1 MHAAYTDRAL
11 RGLFVCFIGLAV
23 LPSMH
28 MKKVFFQI
36 LALVGAVA
44 LFAPTLALAQ
54 SAEGA
59 EQITHFDVMATIGK
73 DRKVIVEETIE
84 YDFGDHE
91 RHGIY
96 RYIPTGYDRN
106 GAKFYLLLNV
116 DSVTQDGKP
125 ANYEES
131 SSLDTVN
138 IKIGDADKYLTGKH
152 TYVIR
157 YTTKRALNEFPAD
170 DAIEWYW
177 NVTGNG
183 WDVPILASTLRMRG
197 PGEKKDAICFTGVY
211 GSTEKACSIAQNK
224 DVHEVRLTRPL
235 EAHEGLTV
243 AYRFPLSSVDPIS
256 TQDKIWFWLIDNAWA
271 ATPFVVF
278 VIMYVIWFFK
288 GRDPKGRGTII
299 AQYEEPRGMNALQ
312 MVGMLNE
319 SIPSRAVTALILD
332 LARRGY
338 LHVEY
343 EGAKNKTM
351 FLVKDREADGKMD
364 DAETKLFAGIFA
376 EGDRVDTSEGV
387 DDLYQAV
394 ESARA
399 YTMAYL
405 KELGYYPQNPAV
417 VRGLWYAAAFVVPI
431 VLVMGGSV
439 FFGPLMVVSG
449 VVSGFIMLFFAHF
462 MPRVTREGAVVR
474 EEILGFKKFLSVTEE
489 KRLAFSDAPEKKP
502 EQFARFLPAAVAFG
516 VEKKWANQFADMQ
529 VPPPSYVHG
538 YTNFNTDSFV
548 KTVHAM
554 ESDMAG
560 SYTPPSSSGSGGSG
574 FSGGGS
580 GGGGG
585 GGGGGSW

>member
-1 MHAAYTDRAL
+1 MA
-11 RGLFVCFIGLAV
+11 GFFVCVGAFAV
-23 LPSMH
+23 LPSSY
-28 MKKVFFQI
+28 MKNVLCRLLAIAGLLSFI
-36 LALVGAVA
+36 LPSTA
-44 LFAPTLALAQ
+44 FAQ
-54 SAEGA
+54 SVEGK
-59 EQITHFDVMATIGK
+59 ERITHFNVSATIGK
-73 DRKVIVEETIE
+73 DRKVTVEETIE
-84 YDFGDHE
+84 YDFGDNQ

-96 RYIPTGYDRN
+96 RYIPTGYERN
-106 GAKFYLLLNV
+106 GAKYYLLL
-116 DSVTQDGKP
+116 DLESVTQDGKP
-125 ANYEES
+125 AKYEKS
-131 SSLDTVN
+131 FGLDKVN

-157 YTTKRALNEFPAD
+157 YSSKRALNEFPTD

-183 WDVPILASTLRMRG
+183 WEVPILASTLQLRG
-197 PGEKKDAICFTGVY
+197 PAEEKDAICFTGIY
-211 GSTEKACSIAQNK
+211 GSTEKACAISQVK
-224 DVHEVRLTRPL
+224 DVHEVRITRPL
-235 EAHEGLTV
+235 EAGEGFTI
-243 AYRFPLSSVDPIS
+243 AYRFPLNSVDPIS
-256 TQDKIWFWLIDNAWA
+256 TSDKIWFWLIDNAWA

-278 VIMYVIWFFK
+278 AIMYAIWFFK

-312 MVGMLNE
+312 MAGTLNE

-343 EGAKNKTM
+343 EGEKNKKM
-351 FLVKDREADGKMD
+351 FLVKDREADSRMD
-364 DAETKLFAGIFA
+364 QSEKDLFEGIFS
-376 EGDRVDTSEGV
+376 GNDRVDTSKGV
-387 DDLYQAV
+387 DDLYEAV
-394 ESARA
+394 EKSRS
-399 YTMAYL
+399 YTMTYL
-405 KELGYYPQNPAV
+405 KELGIYPQNPGV
-417 VRGLWYAAAFVVPI
+417 VRGLWYTAAFIVPFL
-431 VLVMGGSV
+431 LVMGGTLL
-439 FFGPLMVVSG
+439 FGPFMIVSG
-449 VVSGFIMLFFAHF
+449 IVSSIIMMIFAHF
-462 MPRVTREGAVVR
+462 MPRVTREGAIVR

-529 VPPPSYVHG
+529 VPAPSYIHG
-538 YTNFNTDSFV
+538 YNNFNTNSFV
-548 KTVHAM
+548 NTVHAM

-560 SYTPPSSSGSGGSG
+560 SYSPPSTSGSGGSG